1 MSGAVDMVLL
11 VGALLEGVDQAV
23 NTMRAAYDKAQSQM
37 ETAQE
42 MVKFQRDMELQQA
55 CEDQI
60 SSGQVVAA
68 SAQMLTDEPGTLFL
82 FQALGDMKLQLG
94 DSQGAQTVALR
105 AAIDEQIRLVAA
117 QPDQMV
123 AHTNAIFEFHQ
134 LIAELGQQQKSETV
148 NALAHTVIPF
158 AQQVQYLRSMLD
170 TALIR
175 QFRPKELEEMKL
187 QIARLEIVAEQS
199 PEIAAQGYETLT
211 SQLKRLMLEAAAHE
225 QRRRAGIARIQQ
237 LLAAARP
244 ALAAV
249 MTAQDIVPHLSTRST
264 ALKQA
269 IKRFITSWNGGSLDE
284 LESLSQNSQLLYQQ
298 AMQYIQK
305 QAAAELVYNNVTAS
319 FQELGY
325 EVMTLN
331 RYHGRWRGR
340 VALTESAGIEFI
352 ADPEGGVLSDTVT
365 TDINGVAFNP
375 ELEQKVCTTVDEV
388 FEKARA
394 KLAGTGVELR
404 ERSRVH
410 GRVPRLVRS
419 LQRDTEELP
428 TAEQAPKTLE
438 QQ

>member
-11 VGALLEGVDQAV
+11 VGALLEGVSLAV
-23 NTMRAAYDKAQSQM
+23 NTMQDAYKTAQRQM

-42 MVKFQRDMELQQA
+42 TVKFQRDMELQQA

-60 SSGQVVAA
+60 KSGQVVAA

-82 FQALGDMKLQLG
+82 FQALGELKQQLG
-94 DSQGAQTVALR
+94 QSQGARTESLR
-105 AAIDEQIRLVAA
+105 AAIDERIRQVANH
-117 QPDQMV
+117 PDQMV

-134 LIAELGQQQKSETV
+134 QIAELSQQQQSETV
-148 NALAHTVIPF
+148 SALAHTAIPF

-211 SQLKRLMLEAAAHE
+211 AQLRRLMLDAAEHE
-225 QRRRAGIARIQQ
+225 QHRRAGIARIQQ
-237 LLAAARP
+237 LLAVARP

-249 MTAQDIVPHLSTRST
+249 MTAQELVPHLSTRST

-269 IKRFITSWNGGSLDE
+269 IKKFVTNWNGGSLEE
-284 LESLSQNSQLLYQQ
+284 LEALSQNSELLYHQ
-298 AMQYIQK
+298 AQQYIQK

-331 RYHGRWRGR
+331 RYQGRWRGR
-340 VALTESAGIEFI
+340 VALTDTAGIEFI
-352 ADPEGGVLSDTVT
+352 SDPEGGVLSDTVT
-365 TDINGVAFNP
+365 TDINNVAFNP

-388 FEKARA
+388 LEKARA

-419 LQRDTEELP
+419 LQRDTEEQTT
-428 TAEQAPKTLE
+428 TAEAPKTLE